1 MSNLAHNVITFIP
14 ISSSNTTHG
23 PNNPNS
29 QLVLAENNVGNEIT
43 ISGMMNQSVNII
55 NTDPML
61 GTYTGN
67 FSGLLYDM
75 TPVGG
80 TLSMTVGL
88 TGPGYFDGHA
98 LLNNNGAGN
107 IELEVYKYGDRRV
120 RSSG

>member
-1 MSNLAHNVITFIP
+1 MSNLAHNVLTFIP
-14 ISSSNTTHG
+14 ISSSNTTLG

-29 QLVLAENNVGNEIT
+29 RLVLAENNVGNEIT

-80 TLSMTVGL
+80 TLSLTVGL
-88 TGPGYFDGHA
+88 TGPGYFDGNA
-98 LLNNNGAGN
+98 ILKNTIGRASCR
-107 IELEVYKYGDRRV
+107 ERV
-120 RSSG
+120 SQYV